1 MLYRDGDVVSIR
13 RINFCRDGKFRQSL
27 THRMDEVEQQLKLE
41 SQQRVEN
48 DKDSRMAAEETEA
61 KMKAASEENAESV
74 RKLLTVRVTR

>member
-1 MLYRDGDVVSIR
+1 
-13 RINFCRDGKFRQSL
+13 
-27 THRMDEVEQQLKLE
+27 MDEVEQQLKLE

-74 RKLLTVRVTR
+74 RKLLTVQVTR

>member
-1 MLYRDGDVVSIR
+1 
-13 RINFCRDGKFRQSL
+13 
-27 THRMDEVEQQLKLE
+27 MDEVEQQLKLE

-74 RKLLTVRVTR
+74 RKLLTVRVTRWPK

>member
-1 MLYRDGDVVSIR
+1 
-13 RINFCRDGKFRQSL
+13 
-27 THRMDEVEQQLKLE
+27 MDEVEQQLKLE

-74 RKLLTVRVTR
+74 RKLLTVRVTRWPI